1 MKLTATETPLA
12 RSQPSS
18 TERLS
23 DEELLLRYRRNGDR
37 RLFEALVHR
46 YEHELYNYLR
56 RYLGD
61 SQAAE
66 DAFQSAFLQVHLK
79 CDQFEEGRSFRP
91 WLYTIATNRAIDA
104 RRSNKRHRMV
114 SLDGNKRDLESFQLA
129 DLLVGSEPDPLARV
143 EQSERELQVQQ
154 ALETLPEFLRSAVAL
169 VYFQGLK
176 YREAAEVLSV
186 PVGTVKSR
194 VHTAIMKL
202 AEFWKDSPVKPR

>member
-1 MKLTATETPLA
+1 MKLAATDKPFP
-12 RSQPSS
+12 RSEAS
-18 TERLS
+18 TEQFS
-23 DEELLLRYRRNGDR
+23 DEELLLRYRRTGDR
-37 RLFEALVHR
+37 RLFEALVRR

-66 DAFQSAFLQVHLK
+66 DAFQGAFLQVHLK

-104 RRSNKRHRMV
+104 RRSNKRHKMV
-114 SLDGNKRDLESFQLA
+114 SLDGNRRDLESFQLA
-129 DLLVGSEPDPLARV
+129 DLLVGSEPDPLERV
-143 EQSERELQVQQ
+143 LQAEEERQVQE
-154 ALETLPEFLRSAVAL
+154 AMDTLPEFLRSALTL

-202 AEFWKDSPVKPR
+202 AELWKESSARPR